1 MNKGI
6 LYQCASWAL
15 HVAMGLIL
23 AVAVV
28 VALTGCS
35 VNVNVI
41 VAPGASLG
49 IDSNNS
55 RTRAEVVTHYNELVE
70 LIPVGEV
77 VDE

>member
-15 HVAMGLIL
+15 HVAMSLIL

-35 VNVNVI
+35 VNVI

-77 VDE
+77 ADE

>member
-1 MNKGI
+1 MNNGI

-15 HVAMGLIL
+15 HVTLGLIL
-23 AVAVV
+23 AFVVV

-35 VNVNVI
+35 VNVI

-77 VDE
+77 VCE

>member
-15 HVAMGLIL
+15 QVTMGGIL
-23 AVAVV
+23 AFVVV

-35 VNVNVI
+35 VNVI

-55 RTRAEVVTHYNELVE
+55 RTRAEVVSHYNELVE
-70 LIPVGEV
+70 LVPVGEV
-77 VDE
+77 ADE

>member
-15 HVAMGLIL
+15 HVTLGLIL
-23 AVAVV
+23 AFVAVV
-28 VALTGCS
+28 VLTGCS
-35 VNVNVI
+35 VNVI

-55 RTRAEVVTHYNELVE
+55 RTHAEVVAHYNELMELVPVVE
-70 LIPVGEV
+70 VAYE
-77 VDE
+77 

>member
-1 MNKGI
+1 MNTGI

-35 VNVNVI
+35 VNVI

-55 RTRAEVVTHYNELVE
+55 RTRAEVATHYNELVE
-70 LIPVGEV
+70 LIPVGAV
-77 VDE
+77 VYE